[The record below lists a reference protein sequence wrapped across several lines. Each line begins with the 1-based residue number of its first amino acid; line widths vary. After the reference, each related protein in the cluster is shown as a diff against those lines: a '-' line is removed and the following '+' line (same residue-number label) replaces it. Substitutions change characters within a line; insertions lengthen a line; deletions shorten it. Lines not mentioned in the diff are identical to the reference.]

1 MRTVVRQHGILLGLG
16 MGVGTLSM
24 ALGSLASW
32 TLHVSGLWISM
43 TAFGLF
49 VLLLFKIRPD
59 FFR

>member
-24 ALGSLASW
+24 ALGSLTAW
-32 TLHVSGLWISM
+32 TVHVSGLWISM
-43 TAFGLF
+43 ASFGLF